1 MKDDAIGAK
10 RRKVAHK
17 TTDIFSGITG
27 KRLLLKDAPN
37 AYTDGKEIGIPFGDP
52 MYYEHLEHELAH
64 VLFESDPMAHGLF
77 VKEYTDRISKI
88 MSQSGSPISEDS
100 LASLRKG
107 LSRIIGIT
115 EDHRVN
121 SLWGLLYPGSFD
133 IIKQQDKELTA
144 EIKEHEGVCNMY
156 MYLEGGWDPS
166 DGELSRFVPFMEEA
180 LDKVE
185 CRGFEAT
192 LMVSKWLVANL
203 VSEIIRE
210 NREKRPRRGLVRLHS
225 LEIKAR
231 PATDCGRLL
240 K

>member
-1 MKDDAIGAK
+1 MTKDAAK

-27 KRLLLKDAPN
+27 KRLVLKESKSAH
-37 AYTDGKEIGIPFGDP
+37 TDGKNIGIPFDDP
-52 MYYEHLEHELAH
+52 MFYEHLEHELAH
-64 VLFESDPMAHGLF
+64 VLFETDPMAYGLF
-77 VKEYTDRISKI
+77 IKEYTERIAKI
-88 MSQSGSPISEDS
+88 MEKSGAPVSDDDVA
-100 LASLRKG
+100 LLRHG
-107 LSRIIGIT
+107 LGRIINIT

-133 IIKQQDKELTA
+133 VIKRQDKELT
-144 EIKEHEGVCNMY
+144 EGIKEHEGVCNMF
-156 MYLEGGWDPS
+156 MRLEGGWEPT
-166 DGELSRFVPFMEEA
+166 DGPMSRFVPFMEEA

-210 NREKRPRRGLVRLHS
+210 SKGEEPFPFHL
-225 LEIKAR
+225 
-231 PATDCGRLL
+231 
-240 K
+240 